1 MEINWTFSDFIKK
14 IAITKGILT
23 QEQLINILFL
33 GDARSPE
40 GVDSSVASKY
50 INGKA
55 PIKKAFLE
63 EIKNCSHE
71 ELCERMD
78 CVFIVGETAERILR
92 FYRTGEL
99 YLSGPEYAK
108 YQKLYSENK
117 SCELVAQAFCYALFR
132 KEKDSSIEEINI
144 EPFSLPDEY
153 DNYIEELNET
163 IKRSNGKIR
172 VYMGDEMNFDDVYV
186 LPSLTDKEERD
197 FIEKI
202 TVTTFGG
209 KPSRRSRYILR
220 VPGSYYNHLEKVDVI
235 FSGKE
240 FLKEFDR
247 FLRND
252 QLSLTKS
259 NHPIRITSRKN
270 DLYDNVKELNTK
282 PASEDAIISNAAWSD
297 TADYSSSQR
306 HLTNCFKNTGG
317 FTDEKIRGK
326 ASLIEKQSSETEI
339 AEAPVEEAYPNDD
352 QNNEESHKSKE
363 KLMRRQQKIQKL
375 FAQGNIVYVVG
386 GAGFGKSLFLKM
398 LCINPQIIDGYSD
411 QPLLVLYG
419 DIKRM
424 IDKDGIPLPMTD
436 YLERCLIAGTM
447 KKSEQVAPNFLE
459 NCLRAGRCLILLDA
473 LDEVGSDYRSQVHE
487 LILSF
492 FTKAYPKN
500 KICITSRDRGFI
512 PQDKARCFYIDPIDI
527 DDIAEYIDN
536 FILHNRFDA
545 SSKSGFLEQAS
556 VLIQNGFIQGFLTLS
571 LLLAI
576 YKEDQQLPTSK
587 RLLYERCFEF
597 IANQR
602 EKTKRLM
609 RYSKTVEAYDWTT
622 LETLMSEA
630 TFSEFAKLGAP
641 NNQNIAEPRIKST
654 IYDLYGWQFK
664 SQTLCNIKT
673 EQFLQYCTERTEV
686 FIPSNQTNSEYRF
699 FHRAFF
705 DYFYAK
711 YLEMQSQDV
720 THILNC
726 LYSLDIDSEIVE
738 LLISMYSFRK
748 PRFVKPLFTKAFTRL
763 KDQATAAKPNPK
775 TLDTLVV
782 MLGAVTSTEYKEQ
795 FIHLLYRYRN
805 ELKNMKSTTSW
816 NTIQEIAENCPE
828 CVINECG
835 KNAAQLKKEAQ
846 EEVTNLL
853 HSAFVFANTWV
864 ADVSKLPM
872 IPQKN
877 RDSEANTLHLKLLIP
892 SKETSG
898 NHLSSVKL
906 ICLSPNGRQIITSV
920 YLGLSNA
927 DSIKKA
933 TGAYT
938 KKAKK
943 VSELVSKVRELPT
956 PFQES
961 FITWIMLNA

>member
-14 IAITKGILT
+14 IAITKGNLT

-33 GDARSPE
+33 GDSRSPE

-63 EIKNCSHE
+63 EIKNCSLD
-71 ELCERMD
+71 ELCKRMD
-78 CVFIVGETAERILR
+78 WVFIVGETAERILR
-92 FYRTGEL
+92 FFRNGDL

-132 KEKDSSIEEINI
+132 KENDFSAEEIDI
-144 EPFSLPDEY
+144 EPFSLPDQY

-186 LPSLTDKEERD
+186 LPSLTIKEERD
-197 FIEKI
+197 VIETI
-202 TVTTFGG
+202 SNTYFGD
-209 KPSRRSRYILR
+209 KPSRRSRNILHI
-220 VPGSYYNHLEKVDVI
+220 SDLHFNQKAIINYYSME
-235 FSGKE
+235 
-240 FLKEFDR
+240 
-247 FLRND
+247 
-252 QLSLTKS
+252 
-259 NHPIRITSRKN
+259 
-270 DLYDNVKELNTK
+270 ELNK
-282 PASEDAIISNAAWSD
+282 LVAQLYRKAEDKLNSQFASVDDIKITTWSE
-297 TADYSSSQR
+297 TAVYSSSQR
-306 HLTNCFKNTGG
+306 HLIDHSDNTKVLA
-317 FTDEKIRGK
+317 EKKKTGQLSIT
-326 ASLIEKQSSETEI
+326 EKQFCE
-339 AEAPVEEAYPNDD
+339 AEKTVVSAREPLPNVDKND
-352 QNNEESHKSKE
+352 EESHKAKE
-363 KLMRRQQKIQKL
+363 KKQIRRQEQIHKL
-375 FAQGNIVYVVG
+375 FAQGNIVYIVG

-398 LCINPQIIDGYSD
+398 LCINPQIIEGYSG

-492 FTKAYPKN
+492 FTKAYPNN

-512 PQDKARCFYIDPIDI
+512 PQGKARCFYIDPIDI

-609 RYSKTVEAYDWTT
+609 RYSKTAEAYDWTT

-630 TFSEFAKLGAP
+630 TFSEFAKMGAP

-828 CVINECG
+828 RVINECG